1 MGVAA
6 LMSLPVGVAV
16 VANGAAVLAA
26 VAAAVVHVVVVV
38 AAAAVV
44 ARSRGY
50 NRNIYIIQKSVVLI
64 VSKGD
69 TFCP

>member
-6 LMSLPVGVAV
+6 LTSRPAWVAV

-26 VAAAVVHVVVVV
+26 VVAAVVHVVVAV
-38 AAAAVV
+38 AAAAAV

-50 NRNIYIIQKSVVLI
+50 GRNLYYS
-64 VSKGD
+64 
-69 TFCP
+69 